1 MAGTNAVLA
10 KSALLALFK
19 TAIAPVRIDDA
30 YKGRDVEREY
40 VYFGH
45 ISIDQEPMVFRN
57 GTRQVRQEDLTVPLH
72 VEVSKPA
79 ATTLDTDTRV
89 TAIGQLIEEALAA
102 DPTQAA
108 LGVPGL
114 MAAWVSSFTLTSFYM
129 EDGVAASEGVYTITV
144 QSKLG

>member
-10 KSALLALFK
+10 KSALLGLFK
-19 TAIAPVRIDDA
+19 LAIAPVRIDDA

-45 ISIDQEPMVFRN
+45 ITITQEPMVFRN
-57 GTRQVRQEDLTVPLH
+57 GVRQVREEELLVPLH
-72 VEVSKPA
+72 VEVSQPN

-102 DPTQAA
+102 DPTQVA

-114 MAAWVSSFTLTSFYM
+114 MAAWVSNMTLTSFYVS
-129 EDGVAASEGVYTITV
+129 DGVAASELVYTITV